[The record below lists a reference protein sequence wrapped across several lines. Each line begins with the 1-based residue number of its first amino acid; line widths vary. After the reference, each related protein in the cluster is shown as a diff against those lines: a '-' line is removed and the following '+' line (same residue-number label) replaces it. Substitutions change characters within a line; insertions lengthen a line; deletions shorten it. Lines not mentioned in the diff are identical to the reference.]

1 MQISVLYTGVTKI
14 ALNMRSQADK
24 DSASLGTLNENET
37 VQIFGFDQE
46 WLFCWRSDVGTYF
59 IGRHNVDNITP
70 VSDDIAPYGVIR
82 NTYVATTA
90 VDTALYASADENAEK
105 LVSIAADSRLSAW
118 LIQDG
123 WPLCRINVS
132 SAICTSAIS
141 NSLNLSRPI
150 PITLRKATLS
160 LFSPRF
166 ILCAAPN

>member
-1 MQISVLYTGVTKI
+1 MRKHFLLLFFLCMTIACGALADTGTEICMEQFMQNAHADGTPTVLYTGVTKI

-24 DSASLGTLNENET
+24 DSASLGTLKENET

-70 VSDDIAPYGVIR
+70 VSDDVAPYGVIR

-90 VDTALYASADENAEK
+90 VDTALYASADKNAEK

-118 LIQDG
+118 LI
-123 WPLCRINVS
+123 
-132 SAICTSAIS
+132 
-141 NSLNLSRPI
+141 
-150 PITLRKATLS
+150 
-160 LFSPRF
+160 
-166 ILCAAPN
+166 